1 MGNFQSGVL
10 NAANSIRNLAISME
24 AAKFSKVRLEKQ
36 QQLAEQAVAKKKEMD
51 DIAIRN
57 ANLKY
62 EKKLQEQNI
71 KLGEKQ
77 KKSDARVEQ
86 YAKDLASGKKS
97 KTTKEEK
104 AKAEEV
110 ANNAKI

>member
-1 MGNFQSGVL
+1 MVNFQSGVL

-24 AAKFSKVRLEKQ
+24 AAKFSEVRLKKQ
-36 QQLAEQAVAKKKEMD
+36 QQMADQAVATKKTMD

-57 ANLKY
+57 ANLQY
-62 EKKLQEQNI
+62 E
-71 KLGEKQ
+71 
-77 KKSDARVEQ
+77 KKSDARIEQ
-86 YAKDLASGKKS
+86 YAKELASGKKA

-110 ANNAKI
+110 VKNAKI